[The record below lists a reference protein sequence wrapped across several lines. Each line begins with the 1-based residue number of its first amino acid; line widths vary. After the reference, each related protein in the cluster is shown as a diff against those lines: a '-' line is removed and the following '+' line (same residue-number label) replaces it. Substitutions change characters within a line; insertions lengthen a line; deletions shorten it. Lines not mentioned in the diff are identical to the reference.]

1 MTHLQCAALPLAS
14 LVQFF
19 KFRGSGSSF
28 ITNAWHGLPFDSKI
42 SLHELAMSDLDQVSV
57 FKIICF
63 EFDKNIKISQVT
75 FGNFNQYF
83 KQLMLDIWVLNVY

>member
-42 SLHELAMSDLDQVSV
+42 SLHELTMPDLDQFSV

-75 FGNFNQYF
+75 FG
-83 KQLMLDIWVLNVY
+83 MLDVWVLNVY